1 MTEVSA
7 GIVFLALRIPL
18 SPGFGVGYEKYTQTQ
33 RLEQCMYPGAPCS
46 FLDPHYS
53 SSCLQKHNF
62 VRLLAYTY
70 EVRGKKLREIFW
82 TLLSSGGTSH

>member
-1 MTEVSA
+1 MFNYIDWDSFEQYYY
-7 GIVFLALRIPL
+7 IALLP
-18 SPGFGVGYEKYTQTQ
+18 SGFGVGYEKYTQTE

-70 EVRGKKLREIFW
+70 EVRGQIL
-82 TLLSSGGTSH
+82 